1 MILRVHLL
9 DSFTCTIISTFTC
22 WLQQLQDVKCSAL
35 QSWDHAALQ
44 HCSTAAG
51 CLQSLKLPLRPT
63 PVTCHLCQE
72 YNIEHRHS
80 RHSGQTL
87 LDWNIICLIDIISPA
102 AGYLLIAKTVQN
114 FLQTCH
120 LLITSQH
127 MLPWR
132 GWVITGIVRSPVQE
146 ERDDGVWWGH
156 SSLTTRL

>member
-1 MILRVHLL
+1 MYNYIYFHLL
-9 DSFTCTIISTFTC
+9 TAAAAGCEVF
-22 WLQQLQDVKCSAL
+22 CSAEL
-35 QSWDHAALQ
+35 GPR
-44 HCSTAAG
+44 STAAG

-63 PVTCHLCQE
+63 PVTCHLSQE

-80 RHSGQTL
+80 RHRGQTL
-87 LDWNIICLIDIISPA
+87 LDWKIICLIDIISPA

-127 MLPWR
+127 MLPLR

-146 ERDDGVWWGH
+146 ECDDGV
-156 SSLTTRL
+156 